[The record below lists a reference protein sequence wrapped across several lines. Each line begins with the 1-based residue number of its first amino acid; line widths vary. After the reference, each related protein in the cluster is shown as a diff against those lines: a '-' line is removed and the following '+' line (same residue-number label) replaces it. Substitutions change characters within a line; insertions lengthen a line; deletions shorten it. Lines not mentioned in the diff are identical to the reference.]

1 MIRMVGV
8 MGGGRAW
15 VDNAMGRG
23 SVVLVELI
31 VCAGVVVVVVVCP
44 VAIVVVVAVGAA
56 ALVGNIFPREP
67 FALIVIAVEGHASG
81 CVV

>member
-15 VDNAMGRG
+15 VDNAVGRG

-31 VCAGVVVVVVVCP
+31 VRAGVIVVVCPIAVVVVV
-44 VAIVVVVAVGAA
+44 AMGAA
-56 ALVGNIFPREP
+56 ALVGYIFPREP
-67 FALIVIAVEGHASG
+67 FALIVIAVEGHVSG
-81 CVV
+81 CAV